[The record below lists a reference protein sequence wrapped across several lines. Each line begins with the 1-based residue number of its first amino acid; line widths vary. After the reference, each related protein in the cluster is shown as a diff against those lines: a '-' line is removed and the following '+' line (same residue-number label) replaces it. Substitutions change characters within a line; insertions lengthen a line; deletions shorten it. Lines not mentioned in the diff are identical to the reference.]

1 MLSLAPPARRCSGS
15 PVLRAR
21 RSQRAVSIAARAI
34 EVSAPT
40 VVRYWN
46 SIPHFYPP
54 QSGDIYS
61 NRFGVALR
69 ITHTSSQ
76 RMHMNDGNGDRHILD
91 DDELI
96 DLDETRKIM
105 GGVSVSSAYA
115 NAELMALKISMTPG
129 AAAPVWFALSSA
141 RFMPCAPSASRAR
154 KPTPPW
160 SRPRS
165 RPVSSSAESGN
176 GSAQPC
182 DSQSECGGR
191 ALPGPRHR
199 RGAGGL

>member
-54 QSGDIYS
+54 QSRGDIYS

-129 AAAPVWFALSSA
+129 GRRTRMVRFIKCEVHALRAERVARAKANAAMVKAEVEARVEQRRVRQRQRSTVRFA
-141 RFMPCAPSASRAR
+141 
-154 KPTPPW
+154 
-160 SRPRS
+160 
-165 RPVSSSAESGN
+165 E
-176 GSAQPC
+176 
-182 DSQSECGGR
+182 
-191 ALPGPRHR
+191 
-199 RGAGGL
+199 